1 MYPGLVDRGK
11 NQFVELYRPLQ
22 YIVTETIRSSIA
34 RWLQDRAKE
43 ARYGTNN
50 QAHREMQQT
59 QALKRS
65 DAERPSAK
73 RDAILEAAVEL
84 FLEVGYGS
92 ASINTLITRVGGSKA
107 TVYAHF
113 ENKETLF
120 EAVVDEV
127 LGEVSDAMNSIDLA
141 GFGLRDG
148 LAYVGEHLLHLVT
161 SPRHIGLARLVI
173 AEAQRFPEVGRIY
186 YEHGPALAYKGL
198 KAFLTEHNDNGEFQ
212 VANEDEAADWFTSML
227 IHHSFLERLC
237 IGAEPPSMKQIEE
250 KVAAVVS
257 AFLNMYSL
265 PAAMKSEGGGPCG

>member
-34 RWLQDRAKE
+34 RWLRGQAKDRK
-43 ARYGTNN
+43 YGVNK
-50 QAHREMQQT
+50 QADWEMQQT
-59 QALKRS
+59 QALKRPAA
-65 DAERPSAK
+65 DRPSAK
-73 RDAILEAAVEL
+73 RDAILEAAIAL

-141 GFGLRDG
+141 GFGLQDG

-161 SPRHIGLARLVI
+161 SQRHIGLARLVI

-198 KAFLTEHNDNGEFQ
+198 KAFLTEHNDNGEFR
-212 VANEDEAADWFTSML
+212 VADAEEAAAWFASML
-227 IHHSFLERLC
+227 IHRSFLERLC
-237 IGAEPPSMKQIEE
+237 IGAEPPSSKQIEE

-265 PAAMKSEGGGPCG
+265 PAAMKSKGGGPCG